1 MLIPTGILKELPPHV
16 VTSLANGLQVY
27 PQKRTQTFER
37 LRAELSASPTIT
49 AVIEETQSIPK
60 LTEDELRKIKAS
72 EHIKE
77 PKEKQFLPAWV
88 WILISAVIVLVI
100 ALLIL
105 FLCNFNGG
113 ASFNQSSEE
122 FIITS
127 SVEADSN
134 VSEERVFSSQTS
146 EISEVRMVAPNLI
159 GENYS
164 VVKASIGLRSNIIT
178 ICV

>member
-1 MLIPTGILKELPPHV
+1 M
-16 VTSLANGLQVY
+16 
-27 PQKRTQTFER
+27 
-37 LRAELSASPTIT
+37 
-49 AVIEETQSIPK
+49 
-60 LTEDELRKIKAS
+60 
-72 EHIKE
+72 
-77 PKEKQFLPAWV
+77 
-88 WILISAVIVLVI
+88 IVLVI

-164 VVKASIGLRSNIIT
+164 VVKASSAQQVLD
-178 ICV
+178 